1 MLRFCS
7 LGSGSAGNAL
17 VVEARNGL
25 CTTRILVDN
34 GFGWRALNQ
43 RLHRA
48 GLTCASLD
56 AIIVTHEH
64 GDHSG
69 GVHGVLRQT
78 DLLVY
83 ASAGT
88 AAAAGFKRAA
98 RWRPLQAGVTT
109 DLGDLAI
116 HPVAVPHDAAEPLQF
131 VFDDGDR
138 RLGLLT
144 DTGMPT
150 PSIASAL
157 SGVAALI
164 LECNHDEDLLAQSR
178 YPPFL
183 RQRIAGDHGHL
194 SNRQAAQLLHA
205 IDRRHLRQIVAAH
218 LSRENN
224 RPELAQAALA
234 KAVGG
239 DPEDIAVADQDR
251 GSGWLDV

>member
-1 MLRFCS
+1 VLRFCS

-17 VVEARNGL
+17 VVEARSGS
-25 CTTRILVDN
+25 CTTRVLVDN

-43 RLHRA
+43 RLQRA
-48 GLTCASLD
+48 GLTCESLD

-64 GDHSG
+64 ADHSS
-69 GVHGVLRQT
+69 GVHALLRQT

-88 AAAAGFKRAA
+88 AAAAGFKRAG
-98 RWRPLQAGVTT
+98 RWRSLQAGVAT
-109 DLGDLAI
+109 DLGGLAM

-144 DTGMPT
+144 DIGMPT
-150 PSIASAL
+150 PNIVTAL
-157 SGVAALI
+157 SGVTALI
-164 LECNHDEDLLAQSR
+164 LECNHDEELLAQSR

-183 RQRIAGDHGHL
+183 RQRIAGDRGHL
-194 SNRQAAQLLHA
+194 SNRQAAQLLQA
-205 IDRRHLRQIVAAH
+205 IDRRQLRQVVAAH

-239 DPEDIAVADQDR
+239 NAEDVAVADQDS
-251 GSGWLDV
+251 GSGWLEV